1 MDKQTDIARVP
12 DVMLIARKSLHG
24 ELVSILRDLILEGDL
39 KPGDKVP
46 EQALCEKFGVSR
58 TPMREATKV
67 LASEGLVDLLPSRGA
82 IVARITSE
90 EIEQLF
96 PIMGALEGL
105 AGELACQKIT
115 ESELMNL
122 QSMHKEM
129 VDFYDRHEYAGYA
142 KLNRA
147 IHERFFHIADNSVLT
162 GYFQNLIVRTHA
174 IRFTARK
181 SPERWREAVDD
192 HEQMMSALA
201 ERNGKALGEI
211 LREHLRHKIG
221 MVNEALE
228 ILPNKPG
235 PKTPQI
241 A

>member
-1 MDKQTDIARVP
+1 MVETAQIVR
-12 DVMLIARKSLHG
+12 RSLHG
-24 ELVSILRDLILEGDL
+24 ELVAILRDMILDGEL

-46 EQALCEKFGVSR
+46 EQALCDKFGVSR
-58 TPMREATKV
+58 TPLREATKV
-67 LASEGLVDLLPSRGA
+67 LASEGLLELLPSRGA
-82 IVARITSE
+82 KVARITND

-105 AGELACQKIT
+105 AGELACQNIT
-115 ESELMNL
+115 EAEFRSLET
-122 QSMHKEM
+122 MHNEM
-129 VDFYDRHEYAGYA
+129 VHCYKRSEYVGYA

-147 IHERFFHIADNSVLT
+147 IHEEFFRIANNPVLS

-192 HEQMMSALA
+192 HEQMMDALA
-201 ERNGKALGEI
+201 RRNGRLLGEI

-228 ILPNKPG
+228 ALAEQPAARARILL
-235 PKTPQI
+235 
-241 A
+241 

>member
-1 MDKQTDIARVP
+1 MSETT
-12 DVMLIARKSLHG
+12 LIVRKSLHG
-24 ELVSILRDLILEGDL
+24 ELVSILRDMILDGEL

-46 EQALCEKFGVSR
+46 EQALCDKFGVSR
-58 TPMREATKV
+58 TPLREATKV

-82 IVARITSE
+82 KVARVTNE

-105 AGELACQKIT
+105 AGELACRNIT
-115 ESELMNL
+115 DAEFRRL
-122 QSMHKEM
+122 QSMHDEM
-129 VDFYDRHEYAGYA
+129 VEYYKRGEYAGYG
-142 KLNRA
+142 KLNRE
-147 IHERFFHIADNSVLT
+147 IHEEFFKIADNPVLA

-192 HEQMMSALA
+192 HEQMMEALA
-201 ERNGKALGEI
+201 ARNGRLLGEI

-228 ILPNKPG
+228 ALSGQPAPR
-235 PKTPQI
+235 PRTL

>member
-1 MDKQTDIARVP
+1 LEVAETK
-12 DVMLIARKSLHG
+12 LIVRKSLHG
-24 ELVSILRDLILEGDL
+24 ELVSILRDMILEGEL
-39 KPGDKVP
+39 RPGDKIP
-46 EQALCEKFGVSR
+46 EQALCGKFGVSR

-82 IVARITSE
+82 KVARITSE
-90 EIEQLF
+90 EMDQLF

-105 AGELACQKIT
+105 AGELACQNIT
-115 ESELMNL
+115 ENDFKRLE
-122 QSMHKEM
+122 SMHHEM
-129 VDFYDRHEYAGYA
+129 VGCYKRSEYLGYA

-147 IHERFFHIADNSVLT
+147 IHEEFFKLADNPVLA
-162 GYFQNLIVRTHA
+162 GYFRNLIVRTHA

-201 ERNGKALGEI
+201 ARNGRLLGEI

-228 ILPNKPG
+228 ALAAEPAARPREL
-235 PKTPQI
+235 

>member
-1 MDKQTDIARVP
+1 M
-12 DVMLIARKSLHG
+12 
-24 ELVSILRDLILEGDL
+24 ILEGEL
-39 KPGDKVP
+39 RPGDKVP
-46 EQALCEKFGVSR
+46 EQSLCEKFGVSR

-82 IVARITSE
+82 MVARITSE

-115 ESELMNL
+115 ERDFSDLE
-122 QSMHKEM
+122 SMHQEM
-129 VDFYDRHEYAGYA
+129 VECYKRNDYSGYA
-142 KLNRA
+142 KLNRS
-147 IHERFFHIADNSVLT
+147 IHEKFFMIADNPVLA

-181 SPERWREAVDD
+181 SPERFREAVED

-201 ERNGKALGEI
+201 AKNGRLLGEI

-228 ILPNKPG
+228 ALSRKPVARSREL
-235 PKTPQI
+235 T
-241 A
+241 